1 MNTFD
6 LKGSRFKR
14 KVIQEE
20 EYDQI
25 WGSTS
30 HLSNESN
37 RQSVRMVDGVGT
49 DPDKIGS
56 KINALNITDELR
68 MSSTHQFVK
77 RKSREEDGLP
87 RAQSIQSSGSPKAK
101 QRNDSQIKHQS

>member
-30 HLSNESN
+30 HMSNFTSIDAKLSI
-37 RQSVRMVDGVGT
+37 
-49 DPDKIGS
+49 DKSFDMGNLDV
-56 KINALNITDELR
+56 KINRSNIQEELKL
-68 MSSTHQFVK
+68 S
-77 RKSREEDGLP
+77 
-87 RAQSIQSSGSPKAK
+87 
-101 QRNDSQIKHQS
+101 